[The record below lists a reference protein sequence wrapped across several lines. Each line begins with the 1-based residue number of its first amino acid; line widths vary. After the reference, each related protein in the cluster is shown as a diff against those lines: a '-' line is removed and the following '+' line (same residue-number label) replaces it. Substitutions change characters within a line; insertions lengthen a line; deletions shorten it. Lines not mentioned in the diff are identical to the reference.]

1 MIGFSV
7 EFIESF
13 VKSSPKEYG
22 CSNIFFKLNNE
33 IGVKATLKDYIRDEN
48 YEMQS
53 LASDHNL
60 GPLVYGKID
69 FEYQDLTWY
78 GYFTEVVETIT
89 KDDLAKLNTSERADL
104 VVKLNLLRVEL
115 KEVIDFDFSD
125 NHEGNIGYKKGKM
138 ICIDFDSED
147 TLFFENLCIHDIMLG
162 VK

>member
-78 GYFTEVVETIT
+78 GYFTEVVETPT
-89 KDDLAKLNTSERADL
+89 KDYLSKLSESERDDL
-104 VVKLNLLRVEL
+104 VDKMNRLRVDL
-115 KEVIDFDFSD
+115 QDTIDFDFSD
-125 NHEGNIGYKKGKM
+125 NHCGNIGYKKGKM
-138 ICIDFDSED
+138 VCIDFDSEN
-147 TLFFENLCIHDIMLG
+147 TLYCENFCIQDIMLG